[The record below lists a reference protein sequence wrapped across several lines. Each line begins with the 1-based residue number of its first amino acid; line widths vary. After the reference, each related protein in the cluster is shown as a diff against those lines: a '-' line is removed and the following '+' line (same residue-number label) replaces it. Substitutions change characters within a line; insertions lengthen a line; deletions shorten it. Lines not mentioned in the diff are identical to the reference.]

1 MTRCIVCG
9 LDDTPG
15 SVRAASIASRL
26 ARDLGSN
33 ALLVNVREAT
43 GVLQRLPPASIV
55 SSRRTR
61 RELTALADEH
71 CFPDGTE
78 TRVMTGHPASTLL
91 SIAESEDA
99 ELIVLGAGGRSTVS
113 VGPLGS
119 VTTTLLRE
127 APCPVVTVPSET
139 VAPLDAKG
147 MRTVVCGVADDDTAT
162 ATLRLADDLAARLG
176 GQLHAVYA
184 HDQTKAQ
191 APTPN
196 PPIEPELRHTA
207 AERLDAALEG
217 AGVQAHATVAP
228 MPPAQVLQRVA
239 EEQKAGLIVVGFG
252 DHGKGAAIGVGAV
265 PTELAATGR
274 TAVVVMPP
282 AARLEPGSG
291 HYELVVWAT

>member
-33 ALLVNVREAT
+33 ALLVNVRETT
-43 GVLQRLPPASIV
+43 GLLQRLPPASV
-55 SSRRTR
+55 VGSRRAR
-61 RELTALADEH
+61 GKLTALADEH
-71 CFPDGTE
+71 CFPDGTD
-78 TRVMTGHPASTLL
+78 TRVMKGHPASTLL

-99 ELIVLGAGGRSTVS
+99 ELIVVAAGGRSTVS
-113 VGPLGS
+113 VGLLGS

-147 MRTVVCGVADDDTAT
+147 MRSVVCGVADDDTAT

-176 GQLHAVYA
+176 GQLYAVHAS
-184 HDQTKAQ
+184 DQA
-191 APTPN
+191 
-196 PPIEPELRHTA
+196 EPRNA
-207 AERLDAALEG
+207 AGERLDAALEA
-217 AGVQAHATVAP
+217 AGVQAHAIVAP
-228 MPPAQVLQRVA
+228 VPPAHVLRRVA
-239 EEQKAGLIVVGFG
+239 EDQTAGVIVVGFG
-252 DHGKGAAIGVGAV
+252 GHDGVASASVGAV

>member
-15 SVRAASIASRL
+15 SVRAASIGSRL

-33 ALLVNVREAT
+33 AVLVNVREAT
-43 GVLQRLPPASIV
+43 GLLQRLPPASVV

-61 RELTALADEH
+61 RNLKALADEH

-78 TRVMTGHPASTLL
+78 TRVMTGHPASILL
-91 SIAESEDA
+91 SVAESEDA

-113 VGPLGS
+113 VGMLGS

-176 GQLHAVYA
+176 AQLHAVHAY
-184 HDQTKAQ
+184 DQTKTH
-191 APTPN
+191 APPN
-196 PPIEPELRHTA
+196 PPIEPELRHAA

-217 AGVQAHATVAP
+217 AGVQAHTTVAL
-228 MPPAQVLQRVA
+228 MPPTQVLQRVA